1 MEKVKIF
8 WDLEKEEEW
17 LNEMDEKGYEFIKR
31 SGCNYKFKESKEK
44 GKFCYCIDV
53 KRKQDA
59 GFAEFIE
66 ELNGKLVCRNLLLH
80 YYQMP
85 REDNVQMLYTDSKN
99 KVLFYIRYI
108 FFLLGIAGI
117 NVLILYNAG
126 GPYILNI
133 SIPFVLNLIVLCIVV
148 YAIAQSARNIIS
160 ILYRE

>member
-1 MEKVKIF
+1 
-8 WDLEKEEEW
+8 
-17 LNEMDEKGYEFIKR
+17 
-31 SGCNYKFKESKEK
+31 
-44 GKFCYCIDV
+44 
-53 KRKQDA
+53 
-59 GFAEFIE
+59 
-66 ELNGKLVCRNLLLH
+66 
-80 YYQMP
+80 
-85 REDNVQMLYTDSKN
+85 MLYTDSKN